1 MTRRSLE
8 VKVGLF
14 IVTAT
19 AIAVTCVLVLGGRSL
34 FSDRIAA
41 YTILDENVV
50 GLSVGSPVRM
60 RGVEVGQV
68 TRLSFASVDA
78 LGAKAATAPTGR
90 SLIRVDMQLVVDNTG
105 LNGAQVLEYI
115 HNAIP
120 RGLRARLAMAGIT
133 GGQYIEMEV
142 NGHAAPQM
150 QLDWTP
156 DGLYIPSESSTLDQ
170 MLNNFRSVL
179 RKVESLKLEE
189 TVDRANSVLNRFD
202 DILRADAPMLSDL
215 LNSLRTTIDNLDRL
229 VGSLRDDPARLFF
242 ARPPQPV
249 IQGGSK

>member
-8 VKVGLF
+8 TKVGLF
-14 IVTAT
+14 VVVAT
-19 AIAVTCVLVLGGRSL
+19 ALGVACVLVLGGRSL

-68 TRLSFASVDA
+68 TRLSFAAVDA
-78 LGAKAATAPTGR
+78 LGAETATQTPGR
-90 SLIRVDMQLVVDNTG
+90 GLIRVDFQIVADQTG
-105 LNGAQVLEYI
+105 LTADRIETYLE
-115 HNAIP
+115 NAVK

-133 GGQYIEMEV
+133 GGQYIEMEI
-142 NGHAAPQM
+142 NQHASPE
-150 QLDWTP
+150 LKLSWTP
-156 DGLYIPSESSTLDQ
+156 EGRYVPSESSTLDQ

-189 TVDRANSVLNRFD
+189 TVDRANAVLNRFD
-202 DILRADAPMLSDL
+202 DILRADAPMLADL
-215 LNSLRTTIDNLDRL
+215 LTSLRATTDNLDRL
-229 VGSLRDDPARLFF
+229 VGSLRDDPARLLFS
-242 ARPPQPV
+242 RPPQPV